1 MDKYNNDRESN
12 LILLINVITTEIETK
27 AAELETRNR
36 ELEEEACAERE
47 VRSTVVRTCVN
58 EVN

>member
-1 MDKYNNDRESN
+1 MK
-12 LILLINVITTEIETK
+12 TETK

-47 VRSTVVRTCVN
+47 VRTCIRK
-58 EVN
+58 